1 MSNILI
7 DPRNV
12 ALLLGVSLTT
22 VKRLYTSGKLPFVR
36 IGRQVRIK
44 QTSLDV
50 FIEKQRNRGE
60 GRAA

>member
-1 MSNILI
+1 MPDTLI

-22 VKRLYTSGKLPFVR
+22 VKRLYGSGKLPFVR

-60 GRAA
+60 GKAA